1 MTENEILRRV
11 ARDYNLLCGLTPAVA
26 EWVGLLLFSPTP
38 HEWNVRH
45 NPALLLI
52 SPNPSHMRYPYLL
65 VRGAGFETFDG
76 TGKGGSGSTALLPS
90 APASRTEKKFPL
102 RMERYRFT
110 IARFVYEGFRHHNIE
125 CLRERAPSRR
135 RVRSILRRTK
145 KKPTKKD

>member
-52 SPNPSHMRYPYLL
+52 SPNPSHMRYRYLL

-76 TGKGGSGSTALLPS
+76 TGKGGGGSTALLPS
-90 APASRTEKKFPL
+90 APASRIEKKVPSSNGTL
-102 RMERYRFT
+102 SIYHRAILFT
-110 IARFVYEGFRHHNIE
+110 KDFVTI
-125 CLRERAPSRR
+125 
-135 RVRSILRRTK
+135 ILSV
-145 KKPTKKD
+145 